1 MRKETSREQRKLLG
15 NKIYDIEIKNSND
28 MWMIKLRLFPQNI
41 KQKYK
46 ETKMEKKNKIKTT
59 SEVSTPELMSSW
71 ERQRENH

>member
-59 SEVSTPELMSSW
+59 SEVSTPELMSS
-71 ERQRENH
+71 